1 MDKLWQDVRYALRML
16 AKQPGFAMVALFT
29 LALGIGAN
37 TAIFSV
43 MNAVL
48 LRFLPVPNP
57 QQVFY
62 LHTGDIAGSQS
73 GYGDTSLPEPV
84 FENLRKQT
92 DVFSDLMA
100 YVPLSFS
107 KVAVRYGSVP
117 QEAEADMVSG
127 NFFSGLGV
135 QAIAGRG
142 FTMDDESNHTL
153 NAVISYSYWTARLEI
168 GRAHV

>member
-16 AKQPGFAMVALFT
+16 AKQPGFAVVAIFT

-62 LHTGDIAGSQS
+62 LHTGEIAGSQS

-84 FENLRKQT
+84 FENLRKNR
-92 DVFSDLMA
+92 LM
-100 YVPLSFS
+100 SS
-107 KVAVRYGSVP
+107 R
-117 QEAEADMVSG
+117 
-127 NFFSGLGV
+127 
-135 QAIAGRG
+135 I
-142 FTMDDESNHTL
+142 
-153 NAVISYSYWTARLEI
+153 
-168 GRAHV
+168 